1 MEAPSVVQRVQR
13 SLKSARVVFT
23 GRLAS
28 QTRQEARAIVT
39 AAGGVAVDTV
49 SRRTSMIVVGMDGWP
64 LLPDGTI
71 SRKLQ
76 RAEALNR
83 RGAAIEILSEMAFLE
98 SAGLAEHAP
107 RLAKG
112 YPASRVCELLGL
124 EPAVLQR
131 WELFGLIRSQ
141 DGLYDFRDIVSLR
154 TIAEL
159 IGHGVDP
166 RTIRGSMR
174 GLASVLPGTD
184 RPLSQLKI
192 VIEQPRSLLAEL
204 GELLVAPDGQLL
216 LNFAGRDSERP
227 TGRPVPLS
235 ADPASSTADE
245 WFEHGRCLEDQER
258 LTEAADAYRAALAL
272 RAEFPEAHFN
282 LGNVLRGLGLQ
293 DAAEQQYRVALAQD
307 PAMAVSW
314 YNLAD
319 LQEEGGRLAAAQS
332 SLLHA
337 IEACPGYADAHFN
350 LAWCCERLGRTQDA
364 RAHWAAYLE
373 LDPVSEWADVAR
385 QHLASLKPEPLD
397 PISQGEPSE
406 GSPSEDTP

>member
-1 MEAPSVVQRVQR
+1 MTAPTVVQRVQG

-28 QTRQEARAIVT
+28 LTRQEARAIVT
-39 AAGGVAVDTV
+39 AAGGVAVETV

-76 RAEALNR
+76 RAETLNR
-83 RGAAIEILSEMAFLE
+83 RGAAIEILSETAFLE
-98 SAGLAEHAP
+98 LAGLAERAP

-112 YPASRVCELLGL
+112 YPSSQVCELLGL

-131 WELFGLIRSQ
+131 WELYGLIRSQ

-154 TIAEL
+154 TVAEL

-166 RTIRGSMR
+166 RTIGSSMR
-174 GLASVLPGTD
+174 GLACVLPGTD

-216 LNFAGRDSERP
+216 LRFD
-227 TGRPVPLS
+227 TGDGEEPARPVPLS
-235 ADPASSTADE
+235 AEPTSSTSAE
-245 WFEHGRCLEDQER
+245 WFEHGRLLEDQER

-272 RAEFPEAHFN
+272 RAEFPEALFN

-293 DAAEQQYRVALAQD
+293 DEAEQQYRLALDQD
-307 PAMAVSW
+307 STMAVAW

-319 LQEEGGRLAAAQS
+319 LQEEDGRVEEAQS
-332 SLLHA
+332 SLLRA
-337 IEACPGYADAHFN
+337 IEVSPGYADAHFN
-350 LAWCCERLGRTQDA
+350 LAWCCERLGRSQDA
-364 RAHWAAYLE
+364 RTHWAAYLG
-373 LDPVSEWADVAR
+373 LDSTSEWADVAR
-385 QHLASLKPEPLD
+385 QHL
-397 PISQGEPSE
+397 
-406 GSPSEDTP
+406 